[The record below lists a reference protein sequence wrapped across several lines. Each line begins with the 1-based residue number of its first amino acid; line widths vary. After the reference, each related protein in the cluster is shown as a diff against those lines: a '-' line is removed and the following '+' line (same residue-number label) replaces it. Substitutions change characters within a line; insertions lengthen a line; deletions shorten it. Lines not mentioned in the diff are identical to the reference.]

1 MASSPYHAAVGV
13 AVLAILLAAPAAEA
27 GAPTAAP
34 LANYSLED
42 ACKKTG
48 PHYGL
53 CIATLSADRS
63 AKSSDTVGLAR
74 VAVLAAQKNASET
87 ATYLS
92 SIYDDDS
99 IEKKTV
105 QLQQCLEDCSERY
118 EAAVEQLTDATVA
131 LDTGGY
137 EEAMALVAAGQAE
150 VKMCQRG
157 FKAVPQHRNILTLR
171 NREVDQLCSI
181 AFTIT
186 KLIRVSPSAEE

>member
-53 CIATLSADRS
+53 CIVTLSADRS

-105 QLQQCLEDCSERY
+105 QLQQCLEDCSER
-118 EAAVEQLTDATVA
+118 
-131 LDTGGY
+131 
-137 EEAMALVAAGQAE
+137 
-150 VKMCQRG
+150 
-157 FKAVPQHRNILTLR
+157 
-171 NREVDQLCSI
+171 
-181 AFTIT
+181 
-186 KLIRVSPSAEE
+186 